1 MMKIIQYLPYKA
13 ASKALSSR
21 GTFCLQSLRYFIK
34 LEEKNDGV
42 GDNMEMSVN
51 FDEGGSG
58 ECLFSAIVSCWS
70 IPDDQESPE
79 PDWSVFEGREVA
91 ILSSDESVS
100 QYLNEHIKGLLDES
114 WFLEHKKVDY
124 RDSLKNAEEFRTKD
138 LVFCKREKYSSQKEY
153 RFCIKKSSKGSHLET
168 FIFTNKDLWNTFPKY
183 IDRVFVNSLLSDED
197 YKKLLLPWYGNQSA
211 MSRFSNLDRVFK
223 SQQNGGHNP
232 GSRAASV

>member
-1 MMKIIQYLPYKA
+1 MKIIQYLPYEA

-21 GTFCLQSLRYFIK
+21 GTFCLQSLRHFIN

-79 PDWSVFEGREVA
+79 PDWSLFKGREVA
-91 ILSSDESVS
+91 ILSSDELVA

-114 WFLEHKKVDY
+114 WFLDHKKVDY
-124 RDSLKNAEEFRTKD
+124 CDSFKNGEEFRTTD
-138 LVFCKREKYSSQKEY
+138 LVFCKRKKYSSQKEY
-153 RFCIKKSSKGSHLET
+153 RFCFKKSSKGSHLET
-168 FIFTNKDLWNTFPKY
+168 VIFTNKYLWDAFPKY
-183 IDRVFVNSLLSDED
+183 IDRVFVNSSIRNEDYDKLLS
-197 YKKLLLPWYGNQSA
+197 PWYGNQSA
-211 MSRFSNLDRVFK
+211 MSKFSNLDRVYK
-223 SQQNGGHNP
+223 
-232 GSRAASV
+232 A

>member
-1 MMKIIQYLPYKA
+1 MKIIQYLPYEA

-21 GTFCLQSLRYFIK
+21 GTFCLQSLRHFINI
-34 LEEKNDGV
+34 EEKNDGV
-42 GDNMEMSVN
+42 ADNMEMSID

-79 PDWSVFEGREVA
+79 
-91 ILSSDESVS
+91 
-100 QYLNEHIKGLLDES
+100 YLNEHIKGLLDES
-114 WFLEHKKVDY
+114 WFLDHKKVDY
-124 RDSLKNAEEFRTKD
+124 RDSLKNAEEFQTND
-138 LVFCKREKYSSQKEY
+138 LVFCKREKYSPQKEY
-153 RFCIKKSSKGSHLET
+153 RFCFKKSSKGSHLET
-168 FIFTNKDLWNTFPKY
+168 LIFTNKDLSNAFPKY

-211 MSRFSNLDRVFK
+211 MSKFSDLDRVFK
-223 SQQNGGHNP
+223 DQQNVGHSP